1 MKRYLKRVVILAL
14 LALGTA
20 LIILPALA
28 NNDDYNINSGASVS
42 GAPIN
47 PPPTQSQKGSGVQT
61 AVATLIPPTS
71 VPATNTP
78 VPPTPVPP
86 TNTPV
91 PPTPVPPTLTPEPI
105 DPPQNNTPEPSEP
118 PLTYTPVGA

>member
-1 MKRYLKRVVILAL
+1 MNRFPKRITALAL

-28 NNDDYNINSGASVS
+28 NNGDYGMNTGANASGN
-42 GAPIN
+42 PIN

-61 AVATLIPPTS
+61 AVATIVPTA

-78 VPPTPVPP
+78 VPPTNTPIPP
-86 TNTPV
+86 TNTTV
-91 PPTPVPPTLTPEPI
+91 PPTSTPESIDPPVTYTPEPG
-105 DPPQNNTPEPSEP
+105 EP
-118 PLTYTPVGA
+118 PLTYTPIGA